1 MTADVENPTKYFK
14 DRGLDVRIEEHDLHA
29 DFMASTEPDRASL
42 FVEGRSYLCV
52 ELLRDATIVA
62 PGVHTARRRI
72 KR

>member
-1 MTADVENPTKYFK
+1 VTADVENPTKYFK
-14 DRGLDVRIEEHDLHA
+14 DRGLDVRIEEHDFHA

-42 FVEGRSYLCV
+42 FVEGHIYFCV

-62 PGVHTARRRI
+62 PGVHTARRYI